1 MATVD
6 DVNEVKAGNFE
17 EFKVGP
23 VDEYVKVGPVDEDVK
38 VGPVDEELRLIRLRS
53 GALMPSLGMGTWHH
67 GPKEEIQD
75 ALRCLLPN
83 KCSKTK
89 RSKLTSNIMFVNV
102 CWTNFSVFRNSVVI
116 IRFPID

>member
-17 EFKVGP
+17 EFKVGT
-23 VDEYVKVGPVDEDVK
+23 VDEDVK

-83 KCSKTK
+83 KCSKTI
-89 RSKLTSNIMFVNV
+89 RPKLTSDIMFV
-102 CWTNFSVFRNSVVI
+102 WDLLFSFSKL
-116 IRFPID
+116 DS